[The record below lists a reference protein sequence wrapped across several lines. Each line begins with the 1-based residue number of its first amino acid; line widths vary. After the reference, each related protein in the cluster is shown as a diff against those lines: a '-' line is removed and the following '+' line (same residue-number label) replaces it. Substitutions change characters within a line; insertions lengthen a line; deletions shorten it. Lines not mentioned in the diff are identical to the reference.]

1 MTNIK
6 DIAKLAGISKS
17 TVSRLINKNG
27 YVKPETKK
35 RILAVMEEMN
45 FRPNMFAKGM
55 RTNRSF
61 SIGILFPD
69 LSNPF
74 FAEWYKVIDSISK
87 EKGYLN
93 YICITDPE
101 GLTEENRVEDLLARH
116 IDGFIFF
123 SYMKKEKLLQ
133 QFVKISKHTPVIC
146 CDAQSANGE
155 LSYIFADGEKGTF
168 EATEYLV
175 RCGKKQIAYV
185 KGPAKFAVTANRLSG
200 YKNALIA
207 NGRPVDK
214 NLIFE
219 GDFSLGSGYQAAA
232 YFMELSE
239 PPDAII
245 TATDYMA
252 LGVLNYLK
260 NAGYAVPG
268 DVAVCGFDDL
278 HFAKNA
284 EPSLTTIKLPIEEM
298 ARETILSLI
307 DLIEGN
313 KPYPFQKKY
322 NCELVI
328 RNSTNN

>member
-1 MTNIK
+1 MANIK
-6 DIAKLAGISKS
+6 DIAKLAGVSKS
-17 TVSRLINKNG
+17 TVSRLINNNG
-27 YVKPETKK
+27 YVKPETKE
-35 RILAVMEEMN
+35 RILGVMAEMN
-45 FRPNMFAKGM
+45 YRPNMFAKGM

-74 FAEWYKVIDSISK
+74 FAEWYGVIDSISK

-93 YICITDPE
+93 YICITDPA

-116 IDGFIFF
+116 IDGIIFF
-123 SYMKKEKLLQ
+123 SYMKKKKLLE

-146 CDAQSANGE
+146 CDAMSANE
-155 LSYIFADGEKGTF
+155 DLSYVFADGEKGTF
-168 EATEYLV
+168 EATEYLN
-175 RCGKKQIAYV
+175 RCGKKRIAYV
-185 KGPAKFAVTANRLSG
+185 KGPAKFAVTANRLNG
-200 YKNALIA
+200 YINALTA
-207 NGRPVDK
+207 NGKPADK
-214 NLIFE
+214 ALIYE
-219 GDFSLGSGYQAAA
+219 GDFSLESGYEAAA
-232 YFMELSE
+232 YFMQLPN

-252 LGVLNYLK
+252 LGVLNYMK
-260 NAGYAVPG
+260 SAGYSVPD

-278 HFAKNA
+278 HFARNA

-313 KPYPFQKKY
+313 KQYPFQKKY

-328 RNSTNN
+328 RNSTSN